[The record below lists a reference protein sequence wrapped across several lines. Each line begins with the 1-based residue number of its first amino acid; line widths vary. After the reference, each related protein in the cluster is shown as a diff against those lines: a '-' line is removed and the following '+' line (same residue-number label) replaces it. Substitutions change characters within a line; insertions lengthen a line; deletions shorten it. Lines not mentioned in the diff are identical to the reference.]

1 MIDTLK
7 FKALIVEKQ
16 SSQLKLA
23 KMLGMSLQ
31 TLSLKIHNKR
41 EFKVGE
47 IAKIQEIYG
56 ISNERRDE
64 IFFAKN
70 VQK

>member
-1 MIDTLK
+1 MTDTFK

-64 IFFAKN
+64 IFFANN